1 MKSLKEHF
9 GYLFEEQKKQQIL
22 FTLGDS
28 EIRDV
33 EDAVAII
40 LAFNV
45 VYAFLNNESETM
57 LQKAYKGEKV
67 KGNSNT
73 NLNVGKT
80 IELKRLL
87 NPSGLNLTNPNAVA
101 NEEQGEVNNVSN
113 VRKFAQLTKDAI
125 EFLEKNDV
133 KSALMEGENVARI
146 NKMYFY
152 IEANKLLK
160 GKLKALVDEDN
171 EKINIS
177 KLIDYFRD
185 DIENY
190 FKNSEEIKNN

>member
-28 EIRDV
+28 QIRDV

-185 DIENY
+185 NIEKY